1 MLKVVAE
8 TIENQCESK
17 RITFADRTNQI
28 DTTVILPKYT
38 ADNGDNG
45 VP

>member
-1 MLKVVAE
+1 MSKVVAE
-8 TIENQCESK
+8 TIEDQCESK

-28 DTTVILPKYT
+28 DTTVLLPTYA
-38 ADNGDNG
+38 ADNADNG